1 MTMTVKRLFGMLL
14 ALSMIFGFAVPAAAA
29 GTEAEAAETESVT
42 VNDADNTAAIDMDN
56 FELSFDM
63 SILWADEDVEID
75 EDDPAIITMSQELS
89 NIKVLNAEGV
99 PAPLTQEQ
107 IQQVLYLYQ
116 QYLDHWKAN
125 ADVLGVQTPF
135 FLSYNDKGEDG
146 LGILGEMLALAGI
159 SVDVVRA
166 GYMSFDDITGMIQ
179 NFLYGDALGVQLYGS
194 AVKAAR
200 QEVMDLIAESG
211 AVTDVQKY
219 LVINDWLSHN
229 TTFDM
234 AYIMNT
240 DNAGAM
246 AAEEPV
252 KHEYYDLVYGVIY
265 GDYEKQLD
273 DTFRTQISDGLK
285 AAMAVEFYNAAVKQG
300 YADGA
305 VANGATEEQAN
316 AAAEQF
322 VTENA
327 AAIAADPN
335 GFCVSAFGQ
344 EAAAAIAAQWD
355 ATWTEWAANGI
366 PGMVS
371 QIKLS
376 AYQAAI
382 QSALVQGGQTEAD
395 AAAFLEQNAA
405 YIAADPYGFC
415 VQAFGQAVADQLEAG
430 INEQLK
436 LMGIDPSVDTNP
448 QGAVALNV
456 IIAMQ
461 MDTPQQDPMLQ
472 KADGSYMTPNEAIG
486 VFADQAAAG
495 LTEGVLMYWQGHH
508 FGALGRGS
516 AVCLGYT
523 KAFTYL
529 VQYLHPEI
537 YGVNGAETDM
547 SKAENWKTAAEL
559 YYNENGELD
568 ITKGYVVDAVRISFD
583 STVTMFGETKD
594 NFNSDHFWNAVL
606 VDGQWYYIDPC
617 YTDVYNTV
625 MMRDRV
631 ETDGYINH
639 MYFMFS
645 HTSCESMYDGHYSEI
660 KTLYADVATDKSYE
674 DSWIARIKSNTY
686 FDGTYAYYLYDST
699 DLIGLVE
706 AFKNLNFSEFDMG
719 SDSFKIVRHKLT
731 DSDQD
736 DGDSNYETL
745 IEFTYENEDSETV
758 TMVYDPTTGTMVE
771 NELLT
776 KLYAQMQ
783 EEEGDY
789 PSLSITMALY
799 NGKIYFNVSNCI
811 LSYDLA
817 TGAVTLIKEY
827 NVIHGQRDK
836 TNPFGGMAFSVVDSA
851 EQADFTVYN
860 RPIAGMTIK
869 DDGKMY
875 VSIATNFSFISGK
888 RDISDTSSYGY
899 EYEESNYNVNYSTYG
914 VAEYEGLFE
923 IFGYTA
929 ETNDND
935 EFMWSANFVETL
947 SMADLTESGGHKH
960 DYQEVFVEA
969 NCNRND
975 FTENRCTGCGVSQ
988 PGSRVEI
995 AGSAKDHHY
1004 VYFEEQ
1010 FYTKNKEDG
1019 SWNTGFCYVCTECNF
1034 AITMPDEFE
1043 EDSLASILGMLIEDQ
1058 EEQYEKEKAAYDH
1071 AVAIAGHTYD
1081 AVDAQWAEDS
1091 SSVVFSALKCT
1102 AGCEERKHY
1111 LDCLL
1116 DDNTISYELDEE
1128 ITASAYISDGHG
1140 NCTEGAT
1147 AVYTASG
1154 EVEGGSYTVSRE
1166 VVLEPGVH
1174 PYVNGVCAACGD
1186 VGVTRIAGSNRYNTA
1201 LLTAH
1206 VLKTQLGV
1214 EKFENIIVACGNDY
1228 ADALSGSYLASKKA
1242 APILLVN
1249 KNNLKSL
1256 NDVVTYIAKNLAED
1270 GMVYILGGTSAVPA
1284 DLEEALEVVSVDSK
1298 RLAGSNRYETNLLI
1312 LEEAGVDDDEAVLI
1326 CTGNDYADALSA
1338 SATGKPILLVN
1349 NRLGKL
1355 RDDQKAFLE
1364 GLYANDLYIIGG
1376 TGAVSENIA
1385 KEVEAYGAYT
1395 RLAGSGRYETSVVI
1409 AETFFEKPVY
1419 AVLAYGHN
1427 FPDGLSGGPL
1437 AYYLDAPVILTRDK
1451 TKDYAIAYAAEN
1463 GIVKGY
1469 VLGGDSLISDATA
1482 IEFFRVA

>member
-1 MTMTVKRLFGMLL
+1 MTMIVKRLFSILL
-14 ALSMIFGFAVPAAAA
+14 ALSMVFGFVVTANAAE
-29 GTEAEAAETESVT
+29 TEAEAVMESVT
-42 VNDADNTAAIDMDN
+42 VSDVDKAVTIDMDS
-56 FELSFDM
+56 FDLSFDM
-63 SILWADEDVEID
+63 SMLWTDGDVEIN
-75 EDDPAIITMSQELS
+75 EEDPAIITMSQELS
-89 NIKVLNAEGV
+89 DIKVLNADGV
-99 PAPLTQEQ
+99 PTPLTQEQ

-146 LGILGEMLALAGI
+146 LGILGEMLVLAGI

-179 NFLYGDALGVQLYGS
+179 NFLYGDALGVQLYGP

-200 QEVMDLIAESG
+200 QEVMDLIAKSG

-229 TTFDM
+229 TDFDM

-246 AAEEPV
+246 AAEQPV
-252 KHEYYDLVYGVIY
+252 KHEYYDLVYNVIY
-265 GDYEKQLD
+265 GDYEKQIQA
-273 DTFRTQISDGLK
+273 TFRTQISDGLK
-285 AAMAVEFYNAAVKQG
+285 AAMAVEFYNAAIKQG

-305 VANGATEEQAN
+305 LANGATEEQAN

-322 VTENA
+322 VAENA

-335 GFCVSAFGQ
+335 AFCVSAFGQ

-355 ATWTEWAANGI
+355 ATWTDWATNGI
-366 PGMVS
+366 PGMVG
-371 QIKLS
+371 QIKLT

-382 QSALVQGGQTEAD
+382 QSALVQGGQAEAD
-395 AAAFLEQNAA
+395 VAAFLEQNAV
-405 YIAADPYGFC
+405 YIAADPYAFC
-415 VQAFGQAVADQLEAG
+415 AQAFGQAVADQMEAG

-436 LMGIDPSVDTNP
+436 LMGIDPSVETNP
-448 QGAVALNV
+448 QGAVSLEL

-472 KADGSYMTPNEAIG
+472 KADGSYMTPNEAVP
-486 VFADQAAAG
+486 VFAGQAAAG
-495 LTEGVLMYWQGHH
+495 LAEGVLMYWQGHH

-537 YGVNGAETDM
+537 YGVNGAQTDM

-568 ITKGYVVDAVRISFD
+568 ITKGYIVDSVRISFD
-583 STVTMFGETKD
+583 STVTMFGERKD

-606 VDGQWYYIDPC
+606 VDGNWYYIDPC

-674 DSWIARIKSNTY
+674 DAWVSRIKSNTY
-686 FDGTYAYYLYDST
+686 FDGTYAYYFYDST

-706 AFKNLNFSEFDMG
+706 AFKNLNLAEFG
-719 SDSFKIVRHKLT
+719 LGNDSYKIVRHKLT
-731 DSDQD
+731 DSDKD
-736 DGDSNYETL
+736 DGDSNYEIL
-745 IEFTYENEDSETV
+745 IDFTFENEDSKTV
-758 TMVYDPTTGTMVE
+758 TVVYDPATGNMVE
-771 NELLT
+771 NALLT
-776 KLYAQMQ
+776 KLYAQLQ
-783 EEEGDY
+783 EEKGHY

-811 LSYDLA
+811 LSYDLT
-817 TGAVTLIKEY
+817 TGAVDLVKEY
-827 NVIHGQRDK
+827 NVIHGKRDK

-851 EQADFTVYN
+851 DQADFTVYN

-869 DDGKMY
+869 NDGKMY
-875 VSIATNFSFISGK
+875 VSVATNFSFISGK
-888 RDISDTSSYGY
+888 RDITDTSSYGY
-899 EYEESNYNVNYSTYG
+899 EFEESNYNANYSTYG
-914 VAEYEGLFE
+914 VVEYEGLLE

-935 EFMWSANFVETL
+935 EFMWSTNFVETL
-947 SMADLTESGGHKH
+947 SMADLTESGEHKH
-960 DYQEVFVEA
+960 NYQEVSVEA
-969 NCNRND
+969 TCNRNA
-975 FTENRCTGCGVSQ
+975 FKENRCTACGVSQ
-988 PGSRVEI
+988 PGTRVE
-995 AGSAKDHHY
+995 AEGTARDHHY
-1004 VYFEEQ
+1004 IYFEEQ
-1010 FYTKNKEDG
+1010 FYTKNKKDG
-1019 SWNTGFCYVCTECNF
+1019 TWNTGFCYVCTECNM
-1034 AITMPDEFE
+1034 AITKPADFE
-1043 EDSLASILGMLIEDQ
+1043 EDSLASILGMLFEDQ
-1058 EEQYEKEKAAYDH
+1058 KAQHAKEEAAYNH
-1071 AVAIAGHTYD
+1071 AVAIAGHTYNPID
-1081 AVDAQWAEDS
+1081 AVWAEDGT
-1091 SSVVFSALKCT
+1091 SVVFSALECT
-1102 AGCEERKHY
+1102 AGCIERQHY
-1111 LDCLL
+1111 LDCLVN
-1116 DDNTISYELDEE
+1116 DNTISYELEKE
-1128 ITASAYISDGHG
+1128 ITAQAYISDGYG
-1140 NCTEGAT
+1140 NCAEGAT
-1147 AVYTASG
+1147 AIYTASG
-1154 EVEGGSYTVSRE
+1154 EVEGGRYSISKE
-1166 VVLEPGVH
+1166 VILKPGVH
-1174 PYVNGVCAACGD
+1174 PYVNGICAACGE
-1186 VGVTRIAGSNRYNTA
+1186 VGITRIAGSNRYNTA

-1206 VLKTQLGV
+1206 VLKTQMGV

-1228 ADALSGSYLASKKA
+1228 ADALSGSYLASKKG
-1242 APILLVN
+1242 APILLIN
-1249 KNNLKSL
+1249 KNNLTTMDS
-1256 NDVVTYIAKNLAED
+1256 VVTYIAKNLKEG

-1284 DLEEALEVVSVDSK
+1284 DLEGALEAVNVTSK
-1298 RLAGSNRYETNLLI
+1298 RLAGNNRYETNLLI
-1312 LEEAGVDDDEAVLI
+1312 LQEVGVDDDEAILI

-1364 GLYANDLYIIGG
+1364 NLYANELYIIGG

-1385 KEVEAYGAYT
+1385 EEVEGYGKYT
-1395 RLAGSGRYETSVVI
+1395 RLAGSGRYETSVLI
-1409 AETFFEKPVY
+1409 AKAFFEKPTY

-1451 TKDYAIAYAAEN
+1451 TKDFAVAYAKEA
-1463 GIVKGY
+1463 GLTKGY
-1469 VLGGDSLISDATA
+1469 VLGGDTLIGDETVK
-1482 IEFFRVA
+1482 EFFQMG